1 MEKYFSC
8 EFYTS
13 IAVACKSGEK
23 YEHTWVSDM
32 SPYNARASVL
42 GIGVADMAR
51 TWGAIEKST
60 VEVPSESSAA
70 IFELK
75 ELLNNY
81 IQEWQCTISSRM
93 ARLR

>member
-1 MEKYFSC
+1 
-8 EFYTS
+8 
-13 IAVACKSGEK
+13 
-23 YEHTWVSDM
+23 M

-51 TWGAIEKST
+51 TWGAIEISPLGL
-60 VEVPSESSAA
+60 PSEYSAA

-81 IQEWQCTISSRM
+81 SQER
-93 ARLR
+93 